1 VGRKLEISSEGI
13 SDLGE
18 IWDYIANDS
27 SANADRLVEQVF
39 QKCVEISVL
48 DGIGRPREELYPGL
62 FSISFRK
69 YIIFFQRTD
78 SCVRIIRIL
87 HGARDIGAVFND

>member
-1 VGRKLEISSEGI
+1 MGRKLEISSEGI

-27 SANADRLVEQVF
+27 SANADRFVEQIY
-39 QKCVEISVL
+39 QKCVEISEL
-48 DGIGRPREELYPGL
+48 DGIGRSREELYPGL

-69 YIIFFQRTD
+69 YIIFFQRAD